1 VTIYLRDP
9 LKALKL
15 SISLNTVGVAVKLA
29 GSAITGS
36 LALLVDALDSFLN
49 IFTGLVVRKYYLKAQ
64 KPPDIRHPYGHH
76 RYEAYAT
83 VLVLIVMT
91 SLGVLMAS
99 ATLHEMLEGRRRG
112 LLDPLAVV
120 FASLSF
126 VVNGVSVY
134 FLRKQTQSIALRAE
148 AKHLSIDVA
157 ESATVLVG
165 VVFASIISG
174 IWDLVAAL
182 IVLGFI
188 VYNSYQ
194 TLLELKT
201 FIMDVSPSEEEL
213 RKIIEVIKSATGA
226 GGFHA
231 LRARKIGDH
240 IFVDFHL
247 LLNDTMTLDQAHRI
261 ASLVEKR
268 IKEVFDGKADVV
280 IHIEPESSHDEQHKY

>member
-1 VTIYLRDP
+1 
-9 LKALKL
+9 
-15 SISLNTVGVAVKLA
+15 
-29 GSAITGS
+29 
-36 LALLVDALDSFLN
+36 
-49 IFTGLVVRKYYLKAQ
+49 
-64 KPPDIRHPYGHH
+64 
-76 RYEAYAT
+76 
-83 VLVLIVMT
+83 
-91 SLGVLMAS
+91 
-99 ATLHEMLEGRRRG
+99 TLHEIFEGMKRD
-112 LLDPLAVV
+112 LLSPLAVV
-120 FASLSF
+120 FAALSF
-126 VVNGVSVY
+126 IVNSVSVY
-134 FLRKQTQSIALRAE
+134 FLKKQTQSIALRAE

-213 RKIIEVIKSATGA
+213 RKIIEVIKSATESGR
-226 GGFHA
+226 FHA

-247 LLNDTMTLDQAHRI
+247 LLNDTMTLGEAHKV
-261 ASLVEKR
+261 ASLIEKR
-268 IKEVFDGKADVV
+268 IKEAFDGKADVV
-280 IHIEPESSHDEQHKY
+280 IHIEPESTHDEQHRY

>member
-1 VTIYLRDP
+1 MTKYLKDP
-9 LKALKL
+9 LRALKI
-15 SISLNTVGVAVKLA
+15 SISFNTLGVAVKLA
-29 GSAITGS
+29 GSIFTGS
-36 LALLVDALDSFLN
+36 IALLVDALDSSLN
-49 IFTGLVVRKYYLKAQ
+49 IFTGLIVRKYYLKAQ
-64 KPPDIRHPYGHH
+64 KPPDIRHPYGHY

-91 SLGVLMAS
+91 SLGVLIAS
-99 ATLHEMLEGRRRG
+99 ATLHEVIEGKKKE
-112 LLDPLAVV
+112 LLSSSAIV
-120 FASLSF
+120 FAAVSF
-126 VVNGVSVY
+126 IVNSISMY

-165 VVFASIISG
+165 VVFASIVSG

-188 VYNSYQ
+188 IYNSYQ

-213 RKIIEVIKSATGA
+213 RKIIEVIKSAA
-226 GGFHA
+226 GSNRFHA
-231 LRARKIGDH
+231 LRARKIGDY

-247 LLNDTMTLDQAHRI
+247 LLNDTMTLGEAHRI
-261 ASLVEKR
+261 ASLIERK
-268 IKEVFDGKADVV
+268 IKEVFNGKADVV
-280 IHIEPESSHDEQHKY
+280 IHIEPESTHDEQHKC